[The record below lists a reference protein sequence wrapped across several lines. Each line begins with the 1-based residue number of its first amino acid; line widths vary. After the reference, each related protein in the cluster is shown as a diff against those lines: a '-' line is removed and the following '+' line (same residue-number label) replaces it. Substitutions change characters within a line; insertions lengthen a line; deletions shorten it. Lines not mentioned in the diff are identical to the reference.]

1 MVGDTLADMQCA
13 RAASVTAIAVSYGYS
28 DLSVFELGADT
39 VIDDFVELAS
49 VLRVWVTSTVNKRFD
64 PFYLRLERSEWLDT
78 LTMYGLFLRS
88 SELVEGW
95 NDWNHGTILK
105 RLNGL
110 NYLNG
115 LRQLIN

>member
-49 VLRVWVTSTVNKRFD
+49 VLRV
-64 PFYLRLERSEWLDT
+64 
-78 LTMYGLFLRS
+78 
-88 SELVEGW
+88 
-95 NDWNHGTILK
+95 
-105 RLNGL
+105 
-110 NYLNG
+110 
-115 LRQLIN
+115 